1 MQKKY
6 EGMQK
11 NEGIAHAADRDWEND
26 EVKQQQFNIYS
37 CITDVLH
44 RGDTRVSVFSMG
56 TKQ

>member
-6 EGMQK
+6 EGMQN
-11 NEGIAHAADRDWEND
+11 NEGNAHAADRGWEND